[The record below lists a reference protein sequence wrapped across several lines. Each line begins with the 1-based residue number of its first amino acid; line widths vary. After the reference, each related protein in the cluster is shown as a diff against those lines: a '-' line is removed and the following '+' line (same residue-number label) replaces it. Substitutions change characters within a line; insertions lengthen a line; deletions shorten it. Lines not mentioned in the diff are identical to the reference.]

1 MFTHRRE
8 LQFTSAPRQPDTV
21 SARRVEDVLAGQYDE
36 IGVAMHYMFHAWDMH
51 VPGRYRD
58 LVFGVGAEQVAGV
71 EMLAMVTAQLLRQA
85 PSSVLDTAVRLDPVV
100 AAVIGGTDL
109 QLAIATGAGP
119 PAANNPWQVAF
130 GNVADN
136 LAADFRTG
144 AAAERDCRRRLA
156 RLGPLTDDP
165 DVRYVLS
172 ALRFRAAAH
181 QRLWRSAVAELKE
194 ERALRD
200 TDA

>member
-130 GNVADN
+130 GNVGDH

-144 AAAERDCRRRLA
+144 AAAERDCRRQLVRLD
-156 RLGPLTDDP
+156 RLTDDA

-172 ALRFRAAAH
+172 ALRVRAEAH

-194 ERALRD
+194 QGALRA